1 MSQAKAVGQTS
12 QTETEDDIGTKLF
25 ELVIGVVILGLGLRN
40 MVTPP
45 FGPSPRFIDVL
56 SGFGLPMTSFIGWVV
71 IVAQITL
78 GVALIVA
85 GIEAIREYRTSNR
98 TVG

>member
-1 MSQAKAVGQTS
+1 MSQTKAVNKTS

-25 ELVIGVVILGLGLRN
+25 ELVVGLVMLGLGIRN

-56 SGFGLPMTSFIGWVV
+56 SGFGLPMASLLGWVV

-78 GVALIVA
+78 GLALIVA
-85 GIEAIREYRTSNR
+85 GIEAVRQYRTSKR
-98 TVG
+98 IGE